1 MTDLAAALSEAASEA
16 FAKLG
21 LERRLGRVTPS
32 DRPELADFQV
42 NGALAA
48 AKAAGRTPREIAEA
62 VAEQLAKDPRL
73 ASVEVAGPGFVNLR
87 VTEKAL
93 GERATEIAADPRAG
107 ASLVAAKRRVL
118 VDYGGPN
125 VAKEMH
131 VGHLRASIIGESIK
145 RIYRFRGDEVLGDAH
160 FGDWGLQMG
169 LLICAVFDQDLEIK
183 AALEPLVEQPAD
195 FGQVDEDALD
205 AVLAR
210 IDLDDLDRLYPAAA
224 ERNRTEPA
232 YRDRARRATAELQ
245 AGRFGYRLLWRH
257 FARVTKAAL
266 TRDFHALGVDFDLWK
281 GESDV
286 DHLIAPMI
294 DDLKAKGLLFL
305 DQGAE
310 IVRVNR
316 NDDKR
321 ELPPLIVVS
330 SEGSA
335 MYGTT
340 DLATILDRE
349 QTFAPELVLYV
360 VDQRQA
366 DHFEIVFR
374 AAALAGY
381 AGEGVLQHV
390 GFGTMNGTDGKPFK
404 TRAGGVVKLR
414 DLIDMVGE
422 RARERLHEVGLGTE
436 LPPEEFEATAMKVAV
451 ATLKFADLS
460 NFRGTSYV
468 FDLDRFSSFE
478 GKTGPYLLYQAVRIK
493 SLLRRAA
500 DEGAAAGGVAIG
512 APAERELALALDAFN
527 HVVAE
532 AYDKRAPN
540 VVAEHAYRLAQ
551 AFSRFYQHC
560 PVLAAPDSATRGSR
574 LALAQVTLDQ
584 METALD
590 LLGIETPERM

>member
-1 MTDLAAALSEAASEA
+1 MTDLAAALGEAASEA
-16 FAKLG
+16 FARLG
-21 LERRLGRVTPS
+21 LERRFGRVTAS

-48 AKAAGRTPREIAEA
+48 AKAAGRAPREIAQA
-62 VAEQLAKDPRL
+62 VAEALRNDARL

-87 VTEKAL
+87 VTDSAL
-93 GERATEIAADPRAG
+93 GARAAEIAADPRAG
-107 ASLVAAKRRVL
+107 VSPVETPRRVL

-131 VGHLRASIIGESIK
+131 VGHLRASIIGESVK
-145 RIYRFRGDEVLGDAH
+145 RIYRFRGDHVVGDAH

-169 LLICAVFDQDLEIK
+169 LLVCAVFDQDPEIR
-183 AALEPLVEQPAD
+183 AVLEPLVEQPLG
-195 FGQVDEDALD
+195 FGQADEDAID
-205 AVLAR
+205 ALLSR
-210 IDLDDLDRLYPAAA
+210 IGLDDLDRLYPAAA
-224 ERNRTEPA
+224 ERNQTEPA
-232 YRDRARRATAELQ
+232 YRERARRATAELQ
-245 AGRFGYRLLWRH
+245 AGRFGYRLLWKH
-257 FARVTKAAL
+257 FARVTRTAL
-266 TRDFHALGVDFDLWK
+266 ERDFHALGVDFDLWK

-286 DHLIAPMI
+286 DPLIAPMI
-294 DDLKAKGLLFL
+294 DDLKQKGLLFS

-321 ELPPLIVVS
+321 DLPPLIVVS

-340 DLATILDRE
+340 DLATIIDRRE
-349 QTFAPELVLYV
+349 SFDPELVLYI

-366 DHFEIVFR
+366 DHFEVVFR
-374 AAALAGY
+374 AAVLAGY
-381 AGEGVLQHV
+381 AAECVLQHI

-414 DLIDMVGE
+414 DLIDMVAE
-422 RARERLHEVGLGTE
+422 RARERLHEAGLGTE
-436 LPPEEFEATAMKVAV
+436 LSAEAFEATALKVAV

-478 GKTGPYLLYQAVRIK
+478 GRTGPYLLYQAVRIK
-493 SLLRRAA
+493 SLLRKAA
-500 DEGAAAGGVAIG
+500 EEGAEAGAIAVG
-512 APAERELALALDAFN
+512 EAAERDLVLVLDAFD
-527 HVVAE
+527 HAVAE
-532 AYDKRAPN
+532 AYNKQAPN
-540 VVAEHAYRLAQ
+540 AVAEHAYRLAQ
-551 AFSRFYQHC
+551 AFSRFYQAC

-574 LALAQVTLDQ
+574 LALANVALVQL
-584 METALD
+584 EAALD
-590 LLGIETPERM
+590 LLGIETPEQM